1 MCNAVSCS
9 NSVQVNLS
17 LVVFSPEV
25 LLCIHSCVCVCV
37 CMCQIP
43 AAYVGLCINIQ
54 LFIAFALS
62 LFSPA
67 AEFRVCRVPHG
78 AVPQ

>member
-1 MCNAVSCS
+1 MYS
-9 NSVQVNLS
+9 QLR
-17 LVVFSPEV
+17 
-25 LLCIHSCVCVCV
+25 VCV
-37 CMCQIP
+37 CMCQMP